1 LRRVNFRLQL
11 FEDPSVDK
19 EIEIR
24 RRVLRDFNKTEEDFT
39 SAREFGDYQELIEDI
54 IYNLA
59 NNIEVQETN
68 RQIADYKEANKNFI
82 NKNRQKNNREM
93 LELEDILSEEKKQ
106 SLARRQLDL
115 RLDKVSQ
122 PFGA

>member
-1 LRRVNFRLQL
+1 MRRVNFRLQL

-106 SLARRQLDL
+106 SLAQRQLDL
-115 RLDKVSQ
+115 RLDKVS
-122 PFGA
+122 

>member
-106 SLARRQLDL
+106 SQARRQLDL